1 MDLRKVVTT
10 FIAFVVMAAVVVG
23 VIFGIGALWATY
35 NVWSKRMKGEA
46 EYAQA
51 TQNRRIKVLEAQ
63 ANLDAAALRAKT
75 DVVRAQGV
83 AQANRIISDSLG
95 GPEGYLR
102 WKYIEMLE
110 DTGHDGRDV
119 IYVPTEANLPILE
132 ATRRPPAPAAK

>member
-132 ATRRPPAPAAK
+132 ATRRPPAPPAK